1 MFILYDWSLLNTV
14 GDDKVLSSIPCDY
27 NYIRYKD
34 HTTND
39 DDNDVVI

>member
-27 NYIRYKD
+27 NYIGYKD
-34 HTTND
+34 NTND
-39 DDNDVVI
+39 DDDDVVI